1 MPKTEEQ
8 NLKLFYKK
16 QYMFTSKTTL
26 RVRYSETDKMGVVYH
41 GNYAQYLEIG
51 RTDALRQIGLTYK
64 SFEDNGIMMPVLS
77 LNCKYLKSAYYDD
90 ELTIVTMLKVMP
102 KVRIHFYFEIYN
114 QQNELL
120 TKAEV
125 ELVNVDMK
133 TNKLTMAPMVLI
145 EALKPFFEI

>member
-1 MPKTEEQ
+1 
-8 NLKLFYKK
+8 
-16 QYMFTSKTTL
+16 MFTSKTTL

-51 RTDALRQIGLTYK
+51 RTDALRQLGLTYK

-90 ELTIVTMLKVMP
+90 ELTIITMLKEMP
-102 KVRIHFYFEIYN
+102 KLRIHFYFEIYN
-114 QQNELL
+114 QQNDLL

-125 ELVNVDMK
+125 ELVNIDMK
-133 TNKLTMAPMVLI
+133 TNKITMSPSVLI
-145 EALKPFFEI
+145 EALKPFF

>member
-1 MPKTEEQ
+1 
-8 NLKLFYKK
+8 
-16 QYMFTSKTTL
+16 MFTSKTTV

-90 ELTIVTMLKVMP
+90 ELTIVTMLKLMP

-120 TKAEV
+120 TTAEV

-133 TNKLTMAPMVLI
+133 TNKLTMAPTVLI
-145 EALKPFFEI
+145 DALKPFFEI

>member
-1 MPKTEEQ
+1 
-8 NLKLFYKK
+8 
-16 QYMFTSKTTL
+16 MFTSKTTV

-64 SFEDNGIMMPVLS
+64 SFEDNGIIMPVLS
-77 LNCKYLKSAYYDD
+77 LNCKYIKSAYYDD

-125 ELVNVDMK
+125 ELVNIDMK
-133 TNKLTMAPMVLI
+133 TNKLTMSPTVLI

>member
-1 MPKTEEQ
+1 
-8 NLKLFYKK
+8 
-16 QYMFTSKTTL
+16 MFTSKTTV

-77 LNCKYLKSAYYDD
+77 LNCKYLKSAFYDD
-90 ELTIVTMLKVMP
+90 ELTIITMLKVMP

>member
-1 MPKTEEQ
+1 
-8 NLKLFYKK
+8 
-16 QYMFTSKTTL
+16 MFTSKTSV

-90 ELTIVTMLKVMP
+90 ELTIITMLKVMP

-114 QQNELL
+114 QQNELI

-125 ELVNVDMK
+125 ELVNMDMK

>member
-1 MPKTEEQ
+1 
-8 NLKLFYKK
+8 
-16 QYMFTSKTTL
+16 MFTSKTSV

-114 QQNELL
+114 QQNELI

-125 ELVNVDMK
+125 ELVNMDMK
-133 TNKLTMAPMVLI
+133 TNKLTMAPTVLI
-145 EALKPFFEI
+145 DALKPFFEI

>member
-1 MPKTEEQ
+1 
-8 NLKLFYKK
+8 
-16 QYMFTSKTTL
+16 MFTSKTTV

-77 LNCKYLKSAYYDD
+77 LNCKYLKSAFYDD

-102 KVRIHFYFEIYN
+102 KVRIHFHFEIYN

-133 TNKLTMAPMVLI
+133 TNKLTMAPAVLI
-145 EALKPFFEI
+145 EALKPFFE

>member
-1 MPKTEEQ
+1 
-8 NLKLFYKK
+8 
-16 QYMFTSKTTL
+16 MFTSKTSV

-90 ELTIVTMLKVMP
+90 ELTIITMLKVMP

-114 QQNELL
+114 QQNELI

-125 ELVNVDMK
+125 ELVNMDMK
-133 TNKLTMAPMVLI
+133 TNKLTMAPTVLI

>member
-1 MPKTEEQ
+1 
-8 NLKLFYKK
+8 
-16 QYMFTSKTTL
+16 MFTSKTTL

>member
-1 MPKTEEQ
+1 
-8 NLKLFYKK
+8 
-16 QYMFTSKTTL
+16 MFTSKTTV

-77 LNCKYLKSAYYDD
+77 LNCKYIKSAYYDD
-90 ELTIVTMLKVMP
+90 ELTIITMLKVMP

-120 TKAEV
+120 TTAEV
-125 ELVNVDMK
+125 ELVNINMK
-133 TNKLTMAPMVLI
+133 TNKLTMAPTVLI

>member
-1 MPKTEEQ
+1 
-8 NLKLFYKK
+8 
-16 QYMFTSKTTL
+16 MFTSKTTV

-77 LNCKYLKSAYYDD
+77 LNCKYLKSAFYDD

>member
-1 MPKTEEQ
+1 
-8 NLKLFYKK
+8 
-16 QYMFTSKTTL
+16 MFTSKTTV

-77 LNCKYLKSAYYDD
+77 LNCKYLNSAYYDD

>member
-1 MPKTEEQ
+1 
-8 NLKLFYKK
+8 
-16 QYMFTSKTTL
+16 MFTSKTTV

-41 GNYAQYLEIG
+41 GNYAQYLEVG

-77 LNCKYLKSAYYDD
+77 LNCKYLKSAFYDD

-102 KVRIHFYFEIYN
+102 KVRIHFHFEIYN

-133 TNKLTMAPMVLI
+133 TNKLTMAPAVLI
-145 EALKPFFEI
+145 EALKPFFE

>member
-1 MPKTEEQ
+1 
-8 NLKLFYKK
+8 
-16 QYMFTSKTTL
+16 MFTSKTTV

-77 LNCKYLKSAYYDD
+77 LNCKFLKSAFYDD

-102 KVRIHFYFEIYN
+102 KVRIHFHFEIYN

-133 TNKLTMAPMVLI
+133 TNKLTMAPTVLI
-145 EALKPFFEI
+145 EALKPFFD

>member
-1 MPKTEEQ
+1 
-8 NLKLFYKK
+8 
-16 QYMFTSKTTL
+16 MFTSKTTV

-64 SFEDNGIMMPVLS
+64 SFEENGIMMPVLS

-90 ELTIVTMLKVMP
+90 ELTIVTMLKEIP

-133 TNKLTMAPMVLI
+133 TNKLTMSPTVLI

>member
-1 MPKTEEQ
+1 
-8 NLKLFYKK
+8 
-16 QYMFTSKTTL
+16 MFTSKTTV

-77 LNCKYLKSAYYDD
+77 LNCKFLKSAYYDD

-102 KVRIHFYFEIYN
+102 KVRIHFHFEIYN

-133 TNKLTMAPMVLI
+133 TSKLTLAPPVLI
-145 EALKPFFEI
+145 EALKPFFE

>member
-1 MPKTEEQ
+1 
-8 NLKLFYKK
+8 
-16 QYMFTSKTTL
+16 MFTSKTTV

-90 ELTIVTMLKVMP
+90 ELTIITMLKEIP

>member
-1 MPKTEEQ
+1 
-8 NLKLFYKK
+8 
-16 QYMFTSKTTL
+16 MFTSKTTV

-90 ELTIVTMLKVMP
+90 ELTIITMLKEMP

-125 ELVNVDMK
+125 ELVNIDMK
-133 TNKLTMAPMVLI
+133 TNKLTMSPTVLI
-145 EALKPFFEI
+145 DALKPFFEI

>member
-1 MPKTEEQ
+1 
-8 NLKLFYKK
+8 
-16 QYMFTSKTTL
+16 MFTSKTTL

-64 SFEDNGIMMPVLS
+64 SFEENGIMMPVLS

-90 ELTIVTMLKVMP
+90 ELTIITMLKEMP

>member
-1 MPKTEEQ
+1 
-8 NLKLFYKK
+8 
-16 QYMFTSKTTL
+16 MFISKTTL

-51 RTDALRQIGLTYK
+51 RTDALRQLGLTYK
-64 SFEDNGIMMPVLS
+64 SFEDNGIMMLVLS

-90 ELTIVTMLKVMP
+90 ELTIITMLKEMP

-125 ELVNVDMK
+125 ELVNIDMK
-133 TNKLTMAPMVLI
+133 TNKISMSPSVLI
-145 EALKPFFEI
+145 EALKPFF

>member
-1 MPKTEEQ
+1 
-8 NLKLFYKK
+8 
-16 QYMFTSKTTL
+16 MFTSKTTV

-90 ELTIVTMLKVMP
+90 ELTIVTMLKEIP

-114 QQNELL
+114 QQNELI

-125 ELVNVDMK
+125 ELVNMDMK
-133 TNKLTMAPMVLI
+133 TNKLTMAPTVLI

>member
-1 MPKTEEQ
+1 
-8 NLKLFYKK
+8 
-16 QYMFTSKTTL
+16 MFTSKTTL

-90 ELTIVTMLKVMP
+90 ELTIITMLKEMP
-102 KVRIHFYFEIYN
+102 KIRIHFYFEIYN

-125 ELVNVDMK
+125 ELVNIDMK
-133 TNKLTMAPMVLI
+133 TNKIIMSPTVLI

>member
-1 MPKTEEQ
+1 
-8 NLKLFYKK
+8 
-16 QYMFTSKTTL
+16 MFTSKTTV

-90 ELTIVTMLKVMP
+90 ELTIVTMLKEIP

-133 TNKLTMAPMVLI
+133 TNKLTMSPTVLI

>member
-1 MPKTEEQ
+1 
-8 NLKLFYKK
+8 
-16 QYMFTSKTTL
+16 MFTSKTTL

-77 LNCKYLKSAYYDD
+77 LNCKYLKSAFYDD

>member
-1 MPKTEEQ
+1 
-8 NLKLFYKK
+8 
-16 QYMFTSKTTL
+16 MFTSKTTV

-90 ELTIVTMLKVMP
+90 ELTIITMLKVMP

-133 TNKLTMAPMVLI
+133 TNKLTMAPTVLI

>member
-1 MPKTEEQ
+1 
-8 NLKLFYKK
+8 
-16 QYMFTSKTTL
+16 MFTSKTTV

-102 KVRIHFYFEIYN
+102 KVRIHFHFEIYN

-133 TNKLTMAPMVLI
+133 TNKLTMAPTVLI
-145 EALKPFFEI
+145 EALKPFFD

>member
-1 MPKTEEQ
+1 
-8 NLKLFYKK
+8 
-16 QYMFTSKTTL
+16 MFTSKTTV

-77 LNCKYLKSAYYDD
+77 LNCKFLKSAFYDD

-102 KVRIHFYFEIYN
+102 KVRIHFHFEIYN

-133 TNKLTMAPMVLI
+133 TNKLTMAPAVLV
-145 EALKPFFEI
+145 EALKPFFE